1 MKIHTS
7 ATAQQVL
14 DAVKAVPGVFLHN
27 PLTEGRSATHP
38 RRFELRLEGSG
49 GRNNTGLYGAGDYQ
63 GATWDEWGAVLG
75 GIFRADP
82 KARMGGSEKAPV
94 YRNAEQFHVI
104 TGERFV
110 EPGIP
115 NDTHS
120 RHRWVRHN
128 GDDTLTC
135 SHKAGCSAIW
145 RPRWYR

>member
-7 ATAQQVL
+7 ASEEQVRE
-14 DAVKAVPGVFLHN
+14 AVRVVPGVTLHDG
-27 PLTEGRSATHP
+27 LTIGRSATHL

-49 GRNNTGLYGAGDYQ
+49 GLSNTGLYGAGDYN

-82 KARMGGSEKAPV
+82 KARMGGTEKAPT
-94 YRNAEQFHVI
+94 YRDAEEFHVI

-110 EPGIP
+110 NPGIP
-115 NDTHS
+115 QDTHP
-120 RHRWVRHN
+120 RHRWSMTSPRQYE
-128 GDDTLTC
+128 C